1 MIRLYRHPVSGC
13 AALLLCLLMLLPAQ
27 GADSGENRFH
37 GLFNWAKKHY
47 MEGKYRETA
56 NKLDIL
62 LTYMGK
68 QDRELIAKIHLLRG
82 AAFEKMGKIVAA
94 RQDYMKVRKMEG
106 KGPVIEDIDF
116 LDLVEYQRIILG
128 NTRPLKKRVIERE
141 ARKPKKKIVSQLLE
155 LACFAVTAGFV
166 VLLVLARR

>member
-13 AALLLCLLMLLPAQ
+13 AALLLCFLMLLPAQ

-68 QDRELIAKIHLLRG
+68 QDLESIAKIHLLRG
-82 AAFEKMGKIVAA
+82 AAFEKMGHDKK
-94 RQDYMKVRKMEG
+94 QLKE
-106 KGPVIEDIDF
+106 VIEG
-116 LDLVEYQRIILG
+116 LQQWRALTELYPGGYLPV
-128 NTRPLKKRVIERE
+128 
-141 ARKPKKKIVSQLLE
+141 KP
-155 LACFAVTAGFV
+155 
-166 VLLVLARR
+166 